1 MRVTGIIRTGKLIIV
16 LLVLCLYGLS
26 CKEAPTEAEELIS
39 GVTGKITAASTGN
52 NVVGASVYTD
62 PSSKSTTTDNNG
74 YYELK
79 EINPG
84 TYTVTATKSGFN
96 TASVNIVVE
105 EGKISRG
112 DIQLVEEGPELSVQP
127 ITIDFGTTQINATI
141 TVSNNGVG
149 TLNFTA
155 SKNAGWLSIS
165 PVTGTI
171 TNNTATISLTADR
184 SNIGFGNYS
193 DVVQINSN
201 GGNKQVNVM
210 MVKQDPN
217 APYLTVTPLQLNYG
231 ATLSTLTLDVSNGGA
246 GNLNWS
252 ITKDQNWITVNP
264 LSGTNSGTVTVS
276 ISRNGLPSGQNFTG
290 NVTILSNGGTKV
302 IPVSMSTGQPYTGTW
317 STMTPYLAGIN
328 PESNSILA
336 VVNSNNIW
344 VAGDKIWYYNGTTWT
359 EQTKP
364 DGVGTIISISFNSAS
379 EGWAVSYN
387 GVIRYNGSGWT
398 KVTTVPSTW
407 TYNYVIVLKPNVI
420 FLFSYTYVLKSF
432 DGGATWQ
439 TENLNFIGLDGVRMA
454 EKTSGGNVLFVSFA
468 QGTIAK
474 YDGISWNKLYDAH
487 NVGNGLPY
495 MRYCLSAVN
504 PTNVWLSTQFYGIEK
519 YNGTAFQSELTFSGY
534 TELYTIS
541 MVSETNGWAGGSKL
555 YQYNGSGWT
564 AKTGILSAAVISLK
578 MISENE
584 GYAITES
591 GAVLKY
597 N

>member
-1 MRVTGIIRTGKLIIV
+1 MRIIEKIKTGKLTLV
-16 LLVLCLYGLS
+16 LLILCLYGIS
-26 CKEAPTEAEELIS
+26 CKKAPTEAEDLIS
-39 GVTGKITAASTGN
+39 GVTGKITEAGNGNAVKGAA
-52 NVVGASVYTD
+52 VYTV
-62 PSSKSTTTDNNG
+62 PSSKSTTTDDNG

-84 TYTVTATKSGFN
+84 TYTVTASKSGFN
-96 TASVNIVVE
+96 PASTNVVVE

-112 DIQLVEEGPELSVQP
+112 DIQMAAEGPELTVQP
-127 ITIDFGTTQINATI
+127 LTIDFGTTQVNASV
-141 TVSNNGVG
+141 TVSNSGVG

-155 SKNAGWLSIS
+155 SKNASWLSIS
-165 PVTGTI
+165 PAAGAVTNTPVTI
-171 TNNTATISLTADR
+171 NLTADR
-184 SNIGFGNYS
+184 SNVGFGNYS
-193 DVVQINSN
+193 DVLQINSN

-217 APYLTVTPLQLNYG
+217 APYLNVTPAQLNFG
-231 ATLSTLTLDVSNGGA
+231 ASLSSLTLDISNGGA

-264 LSGTNSGTVTVS
+264 LSGTNSASVTVS
-276 ISRNGLPSGQNFTG
+276 VSRNGLPNGQNFTG

-317 STMTPYLAGIN
+317 STMTPYLPGIN

-336 VVNSNNIW
+336 VVNSSNIW
-344 VAGDKIWYYNGTTWT
+344 AAGDKIWRYDGTTWT

-364 DGVGTIISISFNSAS
+364 DGVGTIISISFNSAT

-387 GVIRYNGSGWT
+387 VVIKYNGSGWT

-407 TYNYVIVLKPNVI
+407 TYNYVIALRTNVV
-420 FLFSYTYVLKSF
+420 FLFSYTYVLKSY

-454 EKTSGGNVLFVSFA
+454 EKTSNGNVLFVCFA
-468 QGTIAK
+468 NGEIVK
-474 YDGISWNKLYDAH
+474 YDGMSWNEIYDAQ

-504 PTNVWLSTQFYGIEK
+504 PTNVWLSTQFFGIEK
-519 YNGTAFQSELTFSGY
+519 YNGTTFQSELTFSGF

-555 YQYNGSGWT
+555 YQYNGTGWT
-564 AKTGILSAAVISLK
+564 AKTGILSAAVISMK

-591 GAVLKY
+591 GTVLKY

>member
-1 MRVTGIIRTGKLIIV
+1 MRIIEKIIAGKLT
-16 LLVLCLYGLS
+16 LVLVILCFYGLS
-26 CKEAPTEAEELIS
+26 CKEAPTEAEDLIS
-39 GVTGKITAASTGN
+39 GVTGRITEAGSGQAVKGAAI
-52 NVVGASVYTD
+52 YTV
-62 PSSKSTTTDNNG
+62 PSSKSTTTDDNG

-84 TYTVTATKSGFN
+84 TYTVTASKSGFN
-96 TASVNIVVE
+96 PASTNVVVE

-112 DIQLVEEGPELSVQP
+112 DIQMVEEGPELAVQP
-127 ITIDFGTTQINATI
+127 LTVDFGTTQVNASV
-141 TVSNNGVG
+141 TVSNAGVG

-155 SKNAGWLSIS
+155 SKNASWLSIS
-165 PVTGTI
+165 PASGAVTNTLVTI
-171 TNNTATISLTADR
+171 NLTADR
-184 SNIGFGNYS
+184 SNVGFGNYS
-193 DVVQINSN
+193 DVIQINSN

-210 MVKQDPN
+210 MVKHDPN
-217 APYLTVTPLQLNYG
+217 APYLNVTPIQLNFG
-231 ATLSTLTLDVSNGGA
+231 ASQSSLTFDISNGGA

-252 ITKDQNWITVNP
+252 ITKDQSWITVNP
-264 LSGTNSGTVTVS
+264 LSGTNTSTVTVS
-276 ISRNGLPSGQNFTG
+276 VNRNGLPVGQNFSG
-290 NVTILSNGGTKV
+290 NVTVLSNGGTKIV
-302 IPVSMSTGQPYTGTW
+302 PITMSTGVPYTGTW
-317 STMTPYLAGIN
+317 STMTTYLAGIN
-328 PESNSILA
+328 TESNSILA

-344 VAGDKIWYYNGTTWT
+344 AAGDKIWHYNGSTWT

-364 DGVGTIISISFNSAS
+364 DGIGTIISISFNSAN

-387 GVIRYNGSGWT
+387 GVIKYNGSGWT

-407 TYNYVIVLKPNVI
+407 TYNYAIALKQNVI

-432 DGGATWQ
+432 DGGVTWQ

-454 EKTSGGNVLFVSFA
+454 EKTSNGNILFVCFA

-474 YDGISWNKLYDAH
+474 YDGLSWNKLYDAH
-487 NVGNGLPY
+487 YVGNGLPY

-504 PTNVWLSTQFYGIEK
+504 SANVWLSTQFYGIEK
-519 YNGTAFQSELTFSGY
+519 YNGTAFQSELTFAGF

-555 YQYNGSGWT
+555 YQYNGTGWT
-564 AKTGILSAAVISLK
+564 AKTGILGAAVISLK

-591 GAVLKY
+591 GTVLRY

>member
-1 MRVTGIIRTGKLIIV
+1 MRITEKILTVKLT
-16 LLVLCLYGLS
+16 LVLVILCFYGLS
-26 CKEAPTEAEELIS
+26 CKEAPTEAEDLIS
-39 GVTGKITAASTGN
+39 GVTGRITEAGSGQ
-52 NVVGASVYTD
+52 VVKGASVYTL
-62 PSSKSTTTDNNG
+62 PSSKSTTTDDNG

-84 TYTVTATKSGFN
+84 TYTVTASKSGFN
-96 TASVNIVVE
+96 TASTNVVVE

-112 DIQLVEEGPELSVQP
+112 DIQMVEEGPELAVQP
-127 ITIDFGTTQINATI
+127 LTVDFGTTQVNASI
-141 TVSNNGVG
+141 TVSNAGVG

-155 SKNAGWLSIS
+155 SKNASWLSIS
-165 PVTGTI
+165 PASGAVTNTPVTI
-171 TNNTATISLTADR
+171 NLTADR
-184 SNIGFGNYS
+184 SNVGFGNYS
-193 DVVQINSN
+193 DVIQINSN

-217 APYLTVTPLQLNYG
+217 APYLNVTPTQLNFG
-231 ATLSTLTLDVSNGGA
+231 ASQSSLTFDISNGGA

-252 ITKDQNWITVNP
+252 ITKDQSWIAVNP
-264 LSGTNSGTVTVS
+264 LSGTNTSTVTVS
-276 ISRNGLPSGQNFTG
+276 VNRNGLPVGQNFTG
-290 NVTILSNGGTKV
+290 NVTVLSNGGTKV
-302 IPVSMSTGQPYTGTW
+302 VPITMSTGVPYTGTW

-344 VAGDKIWYYNGTTWT
+344 ATGDKIWHYNGSTWT
-359 EQTKP
+359 EQAKP

-387 GVIRYNGSGWT
+387 GVIKYNGSGWT

-407 TYNYVIVLKPNVI
+407 TYNYVIALKQNVI

-439 TENLNFIGLDGVRMA
+439 AENLNFIGLDGVRMA
-454 EKTSGGNVLFVSFA
+454 EKTSNGNVLLVCFA
-468 QGTIAK
+468 QGEIVK

-487 NVGNGLPY
+487 YVGNGLPY

-504 PTNVWLSTQFYGIEK
+504 PTNVWLSTQFYGIER
-519 YNGTAFQSELTFSGY
+519 YNGTAFQSELTFAGY

-591 GAVLKY
+591 GTVLKY